1 MTFSIRRAL
10 GVPVL
15 AAAAG
20 AVQLAA
26 QASQAPQVTVGG
38 VAYTQYVYQLK
49 DTLNHVNNFD
59 ITRAYVNVIGR
70 FSGGVYT
77 RVTADIY
84 RNTDGASSNGSLSYR
99 LKYAYVAYTPTN
111 SPLTYKLGLIHT
123 PWVDWEETLWDYRMQ
138 GQVAL
143 ERGFM
148 TATGG
153 QQGYVAAADFGAGV
167 DGKWGPDK
175 VNFQLVVV
183 NGENY
188 NRSPGDKG
196 KDLSARASVRVLDT
210 DDSSRVGGL
219 RVTGYAQYGK
229 STGGGNRNRFLAM
242 VSDRTRQLT
251 LAGEAAA
258 TQDRPLGAGAPTT
271 PVGDGHVYSA
281 FGVYKFPKTK
291 AAVIARVDIE
301 HPQAGNTTDKQTR
314 FIGGVSYQLS
324 PNWRLLGNWDY
335 VDFQGTPLVAQDAV
349 RSQALFQTQFTF

>member
-1 MTFSIRRAL
+1 MA
-10 GVPVL
+10 
-15 AAAAG
+15 
-20 AVQLAA
+20 
-26 QASQAPQVTVGG
+26 
-38 VAYTQYVYQLK
+38 
-49 DTLNHVNNFD
+49 
-59 ITRAYVNVIGR
+59 
-70 FSGGVYT
+70 
-77 RVTADIY
+77 
-84 RNTDGASSNGSLSYR
+84 
-99 LKYAYVAYTPTN
+99 
-111 SPLTYKLGLIHT
+111 
-123 PWVDWEETLWDYRMQ
+123 
-138 GQVAL
+138 
-143 ERGFM
+143 
-148 TATGG
+148 
-153 QQGYVAAADFGAGV
+153 
-167 DGKWGPDK
+167 
-175 VNFQLVVV
+175 VNFQVTVV

-229 STGGGNRNRFLAM
+229 STGGGTRNRVLGM
-242 VSDRTRQLT
+242 VSYRTKQLT

-258 TQDRPLGAGAPTT
+258 TRDRPLGAAAPTT

-314 FIGGVSYQLS
+314 FIGGVSYQLT
-324 PNWRLLGNWDY
+324 PNWRLLGDWDY